1 MHAQPRSR
9 LALSTTTQK
18 PGTRERILV
27 ASAELFR
34 RQGYVATGV
43 KQIVSEA
50 EAPFGSVYHFFP
62 GGKEQLGGEVIRS
75 AGAMYG
81 LLLPAVFDNAPDILT
96 GAREFFALAGQHLSE
111 SDYADACPIATV
123 ALEVSSSSEPMR
135 EACAD
140 VFGDWISAG
149 TDWLES
155 SGNATE
161 TARELVTS
169 MLCLLEGAFIF
180 ARAMRS
186 REPLETAGRAMV
198 ALLEGALPG

>member
-1 MHAQPRSR
+1 
-9 LALSTTTQK
+9 LSAVTQE

-34 RQGYVATGV
+34 RQGYAATGV
-43 KQIVSEA
+43 KQIVSQA
-50 EAPFGSVYHFFP
+50 QAPFGSVYHFFP
-62 GGKEQLGGEVIRS
+62 GGKEQLGDEVIRT

-96 GAREFFALAGQHLSE
+96 GAREFFALAAQHLSE

-149 TDWLES
+149 TEQLAS
-155 SGNATE
+155 SGIATE

-186 REPLETAGRAMV
+186 PAPLEVAGRAAV
-198 ALLEGALPG
+198 ALVEEALAS